1 MGMFTKLNKKIG
13 KNKNYVICIRGCLHQ
28 IVILQLS
35 YWFCLLFLLVQM
47 GNISLLSRS
56 KELGS
61 RCQLAAR

>member
-47 GNISLLSRS
+47 GNISPLSR
-56 KELGS
+56 
-61 RCQLAAR
+61 